1 MISYHKYLLLS
12 ILQFKQPSLDFL
24 IFTSGIL
31 QRGWG
36 VVVKKE
42 DMAVINNPQ
51 GDLVTCYRPIIYRT
65 EQVSAIPLLYALCTV
80 TIDGVGHTIK
90 KAPFEVV
97 GTTYRFEFDLAQI
110 LVGVTAPLADRSTMF
125 PLVLYAFQA
134 IENTDATKYFVGD
147 VQYYQEDP
155 VTGLPTLTGLGD
167 SLSGPRA
174 CITTVQQDED
184 YQLERF
190 QSPLADWLS
199 WGLDGETVG
208 PDDYRPATY
217 VTDGQPLSYVR
228 INGPLLVVPRD
239 IELPYLL
246 SRRFRTI
253 DLGPKALADGAGVP
267 ITTLE
272 AGYTVQLGY
281 YTEPENEF
289 SFVQTHKEISFK
301 YSALPKCNS
310 TRLVFLNRLG
320 GAEVLEI
327 GGRIRELLA
336 VSSTEA
342 RTPLPF
348 NIAASQPFNVSQ
360 RGRRRLQVEAV
371 KTAELSGQLYTED
384 YTLLEDLRTSPE
396 VYIQEGKNLQA
407 VTIVDAEL
415 LLGDTNELAT
425 ASVTLR
431 FAQDRIIQR

>member
-1 MISYHKYLLLS
+1 MYLLFT
-12 ILQFKQPSLDFL
+12 ILQFKQAFAKFL

-42 DMAVINNPQ
+42 DMAVINSPQ

-90 KAPFEVV
+90 KAPFEAV

-110 LVGVTAPLADRSTMF
+110 FVGVTAPQASRSTMF
-125 PLVLYAFQA
+125 PDITYTFAGV
-134 IENTDATKYFVGD
+134 ENVDATKDFGASV
-147 VQYYQEDP
+147 VYYGEEP
-155 VTGLPTLTGLGD
+155 TTGLPILLELSD
-167 SLSGPRA
+167 ELSGPRV

-184 YQLERF
+184 YQLARF
-190 QSPLADWLS
+190 QTPLADWLS

-208 PDDYRPATY
+208 PDDYRPATL
-217 VTDGQPLSYVR
+217 VTDGQLRPYLRLES
-228 INGPLLVVPRD
+228 PLLVVPRD
-239 IELPYLL
+239 IALVYLE
-246 SRRFRTI
+246 SRKFRTM
-253 DLGPKALADGAGVP
+253 DLGPQSMADGGG
-267 ITTLE
+267 TLIPALE
-272 AGYTVQLGY
+272 QGYTVTAGY
-281 YTEPENEF
+281 YTADADPN
-289 SFVQTHKEISFK
+289 SFTASHKTISFN
-301 YSALPKCNS
+301 YSNAPKCNS
-310 TRLVFLNRLG
+310 TRLIFLNRLG

-327 GGRIRELLA
+327 AGRVRELLA

-348 NIAASQPFNVSQ
+348 DVALLQPFGVGQ

-371 KTAELSGQLYTED
+371 KTAELSGQLYTEG
-384 YTLLEDLRTSPE
+384 YTLLEDLRTTPE
-396 VYIQEGKNLQA
+396 AYIQVGQELQA

-415 LLGDTNELAT
+415 LLGDSNELAT